1 MTISI
6 AARCERTGAFG
17 VAISSS
23 SPAVGSRC
31 PNVRAGV
38 GAVSSQNI
46 TDPRLGP
53 ALLDALESG
62 MGAQAALDSV
72 SATATH
78 PEFRQL
84 TVVDSTG
91 ESAVYSGEKSLG
103 INAEV
108 TSKNVAAAGNMLE
121 NENVIQAMFDSF
133 NATVEKELADRL
145 IAALEAGVEAGGE
158 AGPVHSAAVLVAT
171 DVAWPTTNLR
181 VDWDENPIAQLRELY
196 KVWAPQAQDY
206 VTRALNPNSAP
217 SYGVPGDE

>member
-38 GAVSSQNI
+38 GAVSSQNV
-46 TDPRLGP
+46 TDPSLGP
-53 ALLDALESG
+53 ALLDALQSG
-62 MGAQAALDSV
+62 LGAHDALAQV
-72 SATATH
+72 SKAATH

-84 TVVDSTG
+84 TVVDNSG
-91 ESAVYSGEKSLG
+91 ESAVYSGAKSLG

-108 TSKNVAAAGNMLE
+108 TAKNVAAAGNMLA
-121 NENVIQAMFDSF
+121 NADVIQAMVDAF
-133 NATVEKELADRL
+133 NATSNNELADRL
-145 IAALEAGVEAGGE
+145 IQALEAGVKAGGE
-158 AGPVHSAAVLVAT
+158 AGPVHSAAVIVAT
-171 DVAWPTTNLR
+171 EVSWPTTNLR
-181 VDWDENPIAQLRELY
+181 VDWDEDPISKLREIY
-196 KVWAPQAQDY
+196 KVWAPQSQDY
-206 VTRALNPNSAP
+206 LTRALNPNTAP

>member
-6 AARCERTGAFG
+6 VARCERTGAFG

-38 GAVSSQNI
+38 GAVSSQNV
-46 TDPRLGP
+46 TDPSLGP
-53 ALLDALESG
+53 ALLDALQSG
-62 MGAQAALDSV
+62 LGAHDALAKV
-72 SATATH
+72 SSAATH

-84 TVVDSTG
+84 TVVDNTG

-108 TSKNVAAAGNMLE
+108 TAKNVAAAGNMLA
-121 NENVIQAMFDSF
+121 NSGVIQAMVDAF
-133 NATVEKELADRL
+133 NSTVDQEIADRL
-145 IAALEAGVEAGGE
+145 IQALEAGVKAGGE
-158 AGPVHSAAVLVAT
+158 AGPVHSAAVVVAT
-171 DVAWPTTNLR
+171 EVSWPTTNLR
-181 VDWDENPIAQLRELY
+181 IDWDENPISKLRDLY
-196 KVWAPQAQDY
+196 KVWAPQSQDY
-206 VTRALNPNSAP
+206 LTRALNPNIAP

>member
-38 GAVSSQNI
+38 GAVSSQNV
-46 TDPRLGP
+46 TDPSLGP
-53 ALLDALESG
+53 ALLDALQSG
-62 MGAQAALDSV
+62 LGAHDALAQV
-72 SATATH
+72 SKAATH

-84 TVVDSTG
+84 TAVDNYG

-108 TSKNVAAAGNMLE
+108 TAKNVAAAGNMLA
-121 NENVIQAMFDSF
+121 NADVIQAMVDAFSSTSD
-133 NATVEKELADRL
+133 NELADRL
-145 IAALEAGVEAGGE
+145 IQALEAGVKAGGE
-158 AGPVHSAAVLVAT
+158 AGPVHSAAVIVAT
-171 DVAWPTTNLR
+171 EVSWPTTNLR
-181 VDWDENPIAQLRELY
+181 VDWDEDPISKLREIY
-196 KVWAPQAQDY
+196 KVWAPQSQDY
-206 VTRALNPNSAP
+206 LTRALNPNTAP

>member
-38 GAVSSQNI
+38 GAVSSQNV

-53 ALLDALESG
+53 ALLDALQSG
-62 MGAQAALDSV
+62 MPAQVALDSV

-84 TVVDSTG
+84 TVVDATG
-91 ESAVYSGEKSLG
+91 AAAVYSGAKSLG

-108 TSKNVAAAGNMLE
+108 TASNVAAAGNMLA
-121 NENVIQAMFDSF
+121 NPNVINAMVDSF
-133 NATVEKELADRL
+133 TSNSDKELADRL
-145 IAALEAGVEAGGE
+145 ISCLEAGVLAGGE
-158 AGPVHSAAVLVAT
+158 AGPVHSAAVIVAT
-171 DVAWPTTNLR
+171 DVSWPTTNLR
-181 VDWDENPIAQLRELY
+181 VDWDENPIAKLRELY

>member
-38 GAVSSQNI
+38 GAVSSQNV
-46 TDPRLGP
+46 TDPSLGP
-53 ALLDALESG
+53 ALLDSLQSGLGAHEALAKVS
-62 MGAQAALDSV
+62 SV
-72 SATATH
+72 ATH

-84 TVVDSTG
+84 TVVDNTG
-91 ESAVYSGEKSLG
+91 ESAVYSGAKSLG

-108 TSKNVAAAGNMLE
+108 TAKNVAAAGNMLA
-121 NENVIQAMFDSF
+121 NSDVIQAMVNSF
-133 NATVEKELADRL
+133 SATSDNELADRL
-145 IAALEAGVEAGGE
+145 IQALEAGVKAGGE
-158 AGPVHSAAVLVAT
+158 AGPVHSAAVVVAT
-171 DVAWPTTNLR
+171 EVSWPTTNLR
-181 VDWDENPIAQLRELY
+181 IDWDENPISKLRDLY
-196 KVWAPQAQDY
+196 KVWAPQSQDY
-206 VTRALNPNSAP
+206 LTRALNPNSAP

>member
-31 PNVRAGV
+31 PNVRSGV
-38 GAVSSQNI
+38 GAVSSQNV
-46 TDPRLGP
+46 TDPSLGP

-62 MGAQAALDSV
+62 LGAHEALAKVSSV
-72 SATATH
+72 ATH

-84 TVVDSTG
+84 TVVDNTG

-108 TSKNVAAAGNMLE
+108 TAKNVAAAGNMLA
-121 NENVIQAMFDSF
+121 NSDVIQAMVNSF
-133 NATVEKELADRL
+133 SATSDNELADRL
-145 IAALEAGVEAGGE
+145 IQALEAGVKAGGE
-158 AGPVHSAAVLVAT
+158 AGPVHSAAVVVAT
-171 DVAWPTTNLR
+171 EVSWPTTNLR
-181 VDWDENPIAQLRELY
+181 IDWDENPISKLRDLY
-196 KVWAPQAQDY
+196 KVWAPQSQDY
-206 VTRALNPNSAP
+206 LTRALNPNSAP

>member
-23 SPAVGSRC
+23 SPSVGSRC

-38 GAVSSQNI
+38 GAVSSQNV

-53 ALLDALESG
+53 ALLDALQSG
-62 MGAQAALDSV
+62 MPAQAALDSV
-72 SATATH
+72 SSTATH

-84 TVVDSTG
+84 TVVDATG
-91 ESAVYSGEKSLG
+91 AAAVYSGAKSLG

-108 TSKNVAAAGNMLE
+108 TDSNVAAAGNMLA
-121 NENVIQAMFDSF
+121 NDGVIQAMVDSF
-133 NATVEKELADRL
+133 KSDPDKELADRL
-145 IAALEAGVEAGGE
+145 ISCLEAGVLAGGE

-171 DVAWPTTNLR
+171 DVAWPSTNLR
-181 VDWDENPIAQLRELY
+181 VDWDVDPISKLREIY
-196 KVWAPQAQDY
+196 RIWAPQAQDY
-206 VTRALNPNSAP
+206 VTRALNPGSAP
-217 SYGVPGDE
+217 TYGVPGDE

>member
-38 GAVSSQNI
+38 GAVSSQNV
-46 TDPRLGP
+46 TDPSLGP
-53 ALLDALESG
+53 ALLDALQSG
-62 MGAQAALDSV
+62 LGAHDALAKV
-72 SATATH
+72 SKAATH

-84 TVVDSTG
+84 TVVDNSG
-91 ESAVYSGEKSLG
+91 ESAVYSGAKSLG

-108 TSKNVAAAGNMLE
+108 TAKNVAAAGNMLA
-121 NENVIQAMFDSF
+121 NVDVIQAMVDAFTELAD
-133 NATVEKELADRL
+133 TELADRL
-145 IAALEAGVEAGGE
+145 IQALEAGVSAGGE
-158 AGPVHSAAVLVAT
+158 AGPVHSAAVIVAT
-171 DVAWPTTNLR
+171 EVSWSTTNLR
-181 VDWDENPIAQLRELY
+181 VDWDEDPISKLREIY
-196 KVWAPQAQDY
+196 QVWAPQSQDY
-206 VTRALNPNSAP
+206 LARALNPNTAP

>member
-31 PNVRAGV
+31 PNVRAGI

-62 MGAQAALDSV
+62 LAAQAALDSI
-72 SATATH
+72 SAVATH

-84 TVVDSTG
+84 TVVDAIG
-91 ESAVYSGEKSLG
+91 AAAVFSGAKSLG

-108 TSKNVAAAGNMLE
+108 TANNVAAAGNMLA
-121 NENVIQAMFDSF
+121 NDGVIQAMVDSF
-133 NATVEKELADRL
+133 AATPDKELADRL
-145 IAALEAGVEAGGE
+145 IGALEAGVAAGGE

-171 DVAWPTTNLR
+171 QVSWPTTNLR
-181 VDWDENPIAQLRELY
+181 VDWDENPIVKLREIY
-196 KVWAPQAQDY
+196 EVWAPQAQDY
-206 VTRALNPNSAP
+206 LTRALNPNSAP

>member
-6 AARCERTGAFG
+6 AARCARTGAFG

-23 SPAVGSRC
+23 SPAVGARC

-38 GAVSSQNI
+38 GAVSSQNV

-53 ALLDALESG
+53 ALLDALASG
-62 MGAQAALDSV
+62 LDAQAALNKV

-84 TVVDSTG
+84 TVVDKDGNS
-91 ESAVYSGEKSLG
+91 SVYSGAKSLG

-108 TSKNVAAAGNMLE
+108 TDVDVAAAGNLLA
-121 NENVIQAMFDSF
+121 NDNVIQEMVNEFKAGAD
-133 NATVEKELADRL
+133 KELADRL
-145 IAALEAGVEAGGE
+145 ISCLEAGVRAGGE
-158 AGPVHSAAVLVAT
+158 AGPVHSAAVIVAT
-171 DVAWPTTNLR
+171 NVDWPSTNLR
-181 VDWDENPIAQLRELY
+181 VDWDDDPIGKLRETY
-196 KVWAPQAQDY
+196 TVWAPQAVDY
-206 VTRALNPNSAP
+206 VTRALDPTSAP

>member
-38 GAVSSQNI
+38 GAVSSQNV
-46 TDPRLGP
+46 TDPSLGP
-53 ALLDALESG
+53 ALLDAMQTGL
-62 MGAQAALDSV
+62 GAREALAAV
-72 SATATH
+72 SAAATH

-84 TVVDSTG
+84 TVVDNSG
-91 ESAVYSGEKSLG
+91 ESAVYSGAKSLG

-108 TSKNVAAAGNMLE
+108 TAKNVAAAGNMLA
-121 NENVIQAMFDSF
+121 NPGVIQAMVDTFTASAE
-133 NATVEKELADRL
+133 NELADRL
-145 IAALEAGVEAGGE
+145 IQALESGVKAGGE
-158 AGPVHSAAVLVAT
+158 AGPVHSAAVIVAT
-171 DVAWPTTNLR
+171 EVSWPTTNLR
-181 VDWDENPIAQLRELY
+181 VDWDEDPISKLREIY
-196 KVWAPQAQDY
+196 KVWAPQSQDY
-206 VTRALNPNSAP
+206 LTRALNPNTAP

>member
-38 GAVSSQNI
+38 GAVSSQNV
-46 TDPRLGP
+46 TDPSLGP
-53 ALLDALESG
+53 ALLDALQSG
-62 MGAQAALDSV
+62 LGAHEALAKVSSV
-72 SATATH
+72 ATH

-84 TVVDSTG
+84 MVVDNTG
-91 ESAVYSGEKSLG
+91 ESAVYSGKKSLG

-108 TSKNVAAAGNMLE
+108 TAKNVAAAGNMLA
-121 NENVIQAMFDSF
+121 NSYVIQAMVDSF
-133 NATVEKELADRL
+133 SATSNNELADRL
-145 IAALEAGVEAGGE
+145 IHALEAGVKAGGE
-158 AGPVHSAAVLVAT
+158 AGPVHSAAVVVAT
-171 DVAWPTTNLR
+171 EVSWPTTNLR
-181 VDWDENPIAQLRELY
+181 IDWDEDPISKLREIY
-196 KVWAPQAQDY
+196 NVWAPQSQDY
-206 VTRALNPNSAP
+206 LTRALNPNTAP

>member
-38 GAVSSQNI
+38 GAVSSQNV
-46 TDPRLGP
+46 TDPSLGP

-62 MGAQAALDSV
+62 LGAHEALAKVSSV
-72 SATATH
+72 ATH

-84 TVVDSTG
+84 TVVDKTG
-91 ESAVYSGEKSLG
+91 EAAVYSGEKSLG

-108 TSKNVAAAGNMLE
+108 TAKNVAAAGNMLA
-121 NENVIQAMFDSF
+121 NSDVIQAMVNSF
-133 NATVEKELADRL
+133 SATSDNELADRL
-145 IAALEAGVEAGGE
+145 IQALEAGVKAGGE
-158 AGPVHSAAVLVAT
+158 AGPVHSAAVVVAT
-171 DVAWPTTNLR
+171 EVSWPTTNLR
-181 VDWDENPIAQLRELY
+181 IDWDENPISKLRDLY
-196 KVWAPQAQDY
+196 KVWAPQSQDY
-206 VTRALNPNSAP
+206 LTRALNPNSAP

>member
-31 PNVRAGV
+31 PNVRARV
-38 GAVSSQNI
+38 GAVSSQNV
-46 TDPRLGP
+46 TDPSLGP
-53 ALLDALESG
+53 ALLDALQAG
-62 MGAQAALDSV
+62 LGAHAALAKIS
-72 SATATH
+72 SAATH

-84 TVVDSTG
+84 TVVDSSG

-103 INAEV
+103 ITAEI
-108 TSKNVAAAGNMLE
+108 TNKNVAAAGNMLA
-121 NENVIQAMFDSF
+121 NSDVIQAMVDTF
-133 NATVEKELADRL
+133 NKSEDKELADRL
-145 IAALEAGVEAGGE
+145 ILALESGVEAGGE

-171 DVAWPTTNLR
+171 DVSWPTTNLR
-181 VDWDENPIAQLRELY
+181 VDWDEEPIMKLRELY
-196 KVWAPQAQDY
+196 KVWAPQSKDY
-206 VTRALNPNSAP
+206 LTRALNPSSAP

>member
-38 GAVSSQNI
+38 GAVSSQNV
-46 TDPRLGP
+46 TDPSLGP

-62 MGAQAALDSV
+62 LGAHEALAKVSSV
-72 SATATH
+72 ATH

-108 TSKNVAAAGNMLE
+108 TAKNVAAAGNILA
-121 NENVIQAMFDSF
+121 NSDVIQAMVNSF
-133 NATVEKELADRL
+133 NATSDNELADRL
-145 IAALEAGVEAGGE
+145 IQALEAGVEAGGE
-158 AGPVHSAAVLVAT
+158 AGPVHSAAVIVAT
-171 DVAWPTTNLR
+171 EVSWPTTNLR
-181 VDWDENPIAQLRELY
+181 IDWDEDPISKLRDLY
-196 KVWAPQAQDY
+196 KVWAPQSQDY
-206 VTRALNPNSAP
+206 LTRALNPNSAP

>member
-38 GAVSSQNI
+38 GAVSSQNV
-46 TDPRLGP
+46 TDPSLGP
-53 ALLDALESG
+53 ALLDALQSG
-62 MGAQAALDSV
+62 LGAHDALAQV
-72 SATATH
+72 SKAATH

-84 TVVDSTG
+84 TVVDGSG

-108 TSKNVAAAGNMLE
+108 TAKNVAAAGNMLA
-121 NENVIQAMFDSF
+121 NADVIKAMVDAF
-133 NATVEKELADRL
+133 NSTSDNELADRL
-145 IAALEAGVEAGGE
+145 IHALEAGVKAGGE

-171 DVAWPTTNLR
+171 EVSWPTTNLR
-181 VDWDENPIAQLRELY
+181 VDWDEDPISKLREIY
-196 KVWAPQAQDY
+196 NVWAPQSQDY
-206 VTRALNPNSAP
+206 LTRALNPNTAP

>member
-38 GAVSSQNI
+38 GAVSSQNV
-46 TDPRLGP
+46 TDPSLGP
-53 ALLDALESG
+53 ALLDALQSG
-62 MGAQAALDSV
+62 LGAHDALAQV
-72 SATATH
+72 SKAATH

-84 TVVDSTG
+84 TVVDKDG
-91 ESAVYSGEKSLG
+91 ESAVYSGKKSLG

-108 TSKNVAAAGNMLE
+108 TAKNVAAAGNMLA
-121 NENVIQAMFDSF
+121 NSDVIQAMVDSF
-133 NATVEKELADRL
+133 SATSDNELADRL
-145 IAALEAGVEAGGE
+145 IQALEAGVKAGGE
-158 AGPVHSAAVLVAT
+158 AGPVHSAAVIVAT
-171 DVAWPTTNLR
+171 EVSWPTTNLR
-181 VDWDENPIAQLRELY
+181 IDWDENPILKLRDLY
-196 KVWAPQAQDY
+196 KVWAPQSQDY
-206 VTRALNPNSAP
+206 LTRALNPNSAP

>member
-38 GAVSSQNI
+38 GAVSSQNV
-46 TDPRLGP
+46 TDPSLGP
-53 ALLDALESG
+53 ALLDALQG
-62 MGAQAALDSV
+62 GLGAHDALAQV
-72 SATATH
+72 SKAATH

-84 TVVDSTG
+84 TVVDNSG
-91 ESAVYSGEKSLG
+91 DSAVYSGAKSLG

-108 TSKNVAAAGNMLE
+108 TARNVAAAGNMLA
-121 NENVIQAMFDSF
+121 NSGVIQAMVDAFSSTSD
-133 NATVEKELADRL
+133 NELADRL
-145 IAALEAGVEAGGE
+145 IQALEAGVKAGGE
-158 AGPVHSAAVLVAT
+158 AGPVHSAAVIVAT
-171 DVAWPTTNLR
+171 EVSWPTTNLR
-181 VDWDENPIAQLRELY
+181 IDWDENPIAKLREIY
-196 KVWAPQAQDY
+196 QVWAPQSQDY
-206 VTRALNPNSAP
+206 LTRALNPNTAP

>member
-31 PNVRAGV
+31 PNVRAGI

-62 MGAQAALDSV
+62 LSAQAALDYVSSV
-72 SATATH
+72 ATH

-84 TVVDSTG
+84 TVVDATG
-91 ESAVYSGEKSLG
+91 AAAVFSGAKSLG

-108 TSKNVAAAGNMLE
+108 TANNVAAAGNMLA
-121 NENVIQAMFDSF
+121 NDGVIQAMVDSF
-133 NATVEKELADRL
+133 AAHPEKELADRL
-145 IAALEAGVEAGGE
+145 ISALEAGVAAGGE

-171 DVAWPTTNLR
+171 DVTWPSTNLR
-181 VDWDENPIAQLRELY
+181 VDWDENPIVKLREIY

>member
-38 GAVSSQNI
+38 GAVSSQNV
-46 TDPRLGP
+46 TDPSLGP
-53 ALLDALESG
+53 ALLDSLQSGLDAHEALAKVS
-62 MGAQAALDSV
+62 SV
-72 SATATH
+72 ATH

-84 TVVDSTG
+84 TVVDSSG

-108 TSKNVAAAGNMLE
+108 IAKNVAAAGNMLA
-121 NENVIQAMFDSF
+121 NSDVIQAMVNSF
-133 NATVEKELADRL
+133 NDSTKKELADRL
-145 IAALEAGVEAGGE
+145 ILALEAGVQAGGE

-171 DVAWPTTNLR
+171 EVSWPTTNLR
-181 VDWDENPIAQLRELY
+181 VDWDEDPIGKLREIY
-196 KVWAPQAQDY
+196 NVWAPQAQDY
-206 VTRALNPNSAP
+206 LTRALNPNSAP

>member
-6 AARCERTGAFG
+6 AARCERTGALG

-46 TDPRLGP
+46 TDPRLGS

-62 MGAQAALDSV
+62 LGAQAALDSV
-72 SATATH
+72 SAAATH
-78 PEFRQL
+78 PEYRQL
-84 TVVDSTG
+84 TVVDNLG

-103 INAEV
+103 ITAQV
-108 TSKNVAAAGNMLE
+108 TAKNVAAAGNMLA
-121 NENVIQAMFDSF
+121 NPDVINAMVDAFY
-133 NATVEKELADRL
+133 ATYDNELAERL
-145 IAALEAGVEAGGE
+145 IQALEAGVKAGGE

-171 DVAWPTTNLR
+171 DVAWPSTNLR
-181 VDWDENPIAQLRELY
+181 IDWDENPIAKLREIY
-196 KVWAPQAQDY
+196 QVWAPQAQDY

>member
-31 PNVRAGV
+31 PNVRANV
-38 GAVSSQNI
+38 GAVSSQNV
-46 TDPRLGP
+46 TDPSLGP
-53 ALLDALESG
+53 ALLDALQAG
-62 MGAQAALDSV
+62 LGAHDAIKKI
-72 SATATH
+72 SAVATH

-84 TVVDSTG
+84 TVVDRTG

-108 TSKNVAAAGNMLE
+108 TAKNVAAAGNMLA
-121 NENVIQAMFDSF
+121 NAMVIQAMVDSF
-133 NATVEKELADRL
+133 NKSQEKELADRL
-145 IAALEAGVEAGGE
+145 ILALEAGVAAGGE

-171 DVAWPTTNLR
+171 DVSWPTTNLR
-181 VDWDENPIAQLRELY
+181 VDWDEEPIAKLRELY
-196 KVWAPQAQDY
+196 KVWAPQSQDY
-206 VTRALNPNSAP
+206 LTRALNPNSAP

>member
-17 VAISSS
+17 VAITSS
-23 SPAVGSRC
+23 SPAEGSRC
-31 PNVRAGV
+31 PSVLSGV
-38 GAVSSQNI
+38 GAVSRQDI
-46 TDPRLGP
+46 TAPRLGP

-62 MGAQAALDSV
+62 LSAQAALDSV
-72 SATATH
+72 SAVATH

-84 TVVDSTG
+84 TVVDATG
-91 ESAVYSGEKSLG
+91 AAAVFSGAKSLG

-108 TSKNVAAAGNMLE
+108 TANNVAAAGNMLA
-121 NENVIQAMFDSF
+121 NDGVIHAMVNSF
-133 NATVEKELADRL
+133 TSNADKELADRL
-145 IAALEAGVEAGGE
+145 IGALEAGVAAGGE

-171 DVAWPTTNLR
+171 QVAWPTTNLR
-181 VDWDENPIAQLRELY
+181 VDWDENPIVKLREIY
-196 KVWAPQAQDY
+196 KVWAPQADDY

>member
-6 AARCERTGAFG
+6 AGRCERTGAFG

-31 PNVRAGV
+31 PNVRANV
-38 GAVSSQNI
+38 GAVSSQNV
-46 TDPRLGP
+46 TDPSLGP
-53 ALLDALESG
+53 ALLDALQTGLS
-62 MGAQAALDSV
+62 ARDALARV
-72 SATATH
+72 SSSATH

-84 TVVDSTG
+84 TVVDNTG

-108 TSKNVAAAGNMLE
+108 TSKNVAAAGNMLA
-121 NENVIQAMFDSF
+121 NENVIQAMVDSF
-133 NATVEKELADRL
+133 NTTVNKELADRL
-145 IAALEAGVEAGGE
+145 ILALEAGVEAGGE

-181 VDWDENPIAQLRELY
+181 VDWDEDPIAKLRDIY

>member
-38 GAVSSQNI
+38 GAVSSQNV
-46 TDPRLGP
+46 TDPSLGP
-53 ALLDALESG
+53 TLLDALQSG
-62 MGAQAALDSV
+62 LGARVALAQV
-72 SATATH
+72 SASATH

-84 TVVDSTG
+84 TVVDKFG
-91 ESAVYSGEKSLG
+91 ESAVYSGAKSLG
-103 INAEV
+103 INAEA
-108 TSKNVAAAGNMLE
+108 TARNVAAAGNMLA
-121 NENVIQAMFDSF
+121 NPNVIQAM
-133 NATVEKELADRL
+133 VEAFAASADNELADRL
-145 IAALEAGVEAGGE
+145 IHALEAGVKAGGE

-171 DVAWPTTNLR
+171 EVSWPTTNLR
-181 VDWDENPIAQLRELY
+181 VDWDEDPISKLRELY
-196 KVWAPQAQDY
+196 KVWAPQSQDY
-206 VTRALNPNSAP
+206 LTRALNPNSAP

>member
-38 GAVSSQNI
+38 GAVSSQNV
-46 TDPRLGP
+46 TDPSLGP
-53 ALLDALESG
+53 ALLDALQSG
-62 MGAQAALDSV
+62 LGAHDALAQV
-72 SATATH
+72 SKAATH

-84 TVVDSTG
+84 TVVDNSG
-91 ESAVYSGEKSLG
+91 ESAVYSGSKSLG

-108 TSKNVAAAGNMLE
+108 TAKNVAAAGNMLA
-121 NENVIQAMFDSF
+121 NADVIQAMVDAF
-133 NATVEKELADRL
+133 NATYDNELADRL
-145 IAALEAGVEAGGE
+145 IQALEAGVKAGGE
-158 AGPVHSAAVLVAT
+158 AGPVHSAAVIVAT
-171 DVAWPTTNLR
+171 EVSWPTTNLR
-181 VDWDENPIAQLRELY
+181 VDWDEDPISKLREIY
-196 KVWAPQAQDY
+196 KVWAPQSQDY
-206 VTRALNPNSAP
+206 LTRALNPNTAP

>member
-38 GAVSSQNI
+38 GAVSSQNV

-53 ALLDALESG
+53 ALLDALQSG
-62 MGAQAALDSV
+62 LPAQVALDSV
-72 SATATH
+72 SSTATH

-84 TVVDSTG
+84 TVVDATG
-91 ESAVYSGEKSLG
+91 AAAVYSGAKSLG

-108 TSKNVAAAGNMLE
+108 IDANVAAAGNMLA
-121 NENVIQAMFDSF
+121 NDGVINAMVNSF
-133 NATVEKELADRL
+133 NANPDKELADRL
-145 IAALEAGVEAGGE
+145 IGCLEAGVLAGGE

-171 DVAWPTTNLR
+171 DVAWPSTNLR
-181 VDWDENPIAQLRELY
+181 VDWDENPIAKLREIY
-196 KVWAPQAQDY
+196 SVWAPQASDY

>member
-31 PNVRAGV
+31 PNVRSGV
-38 GAVSSQNI
+38 GAVSSQNV
-46 TDPRLGP
+46 TDPSLGP

-62 MGAQAALDSV
+62 LGAHEALAKVSSV
-72 SATATH
+72 ATH

-84 TVVDSTG
+84 TVVDNTG
-91 ESAVYSGEKSLG
+91 ESAVYSGAKSLG

-108 TSKNVAAAGNMLE
+108 TAKNVAAAGNMLA
-121 NENVIQAMFDSF
+121 NSDVIQAMVNSF
-133 NATVEKELADRL
+133 SATSDNELADRL
-145 IAALEAGVEAGGE
+145 IQALEAGVKAGGE
-158 AGPVHSAAVLVAT
+158 AGPVHSAAVVVAT
-171 DVAWPTTNLR
+171 EVSWPTTNLR
-181 VDWDENPIAQLRELY
+181 IDWDENPISKLRDLY
-196 KVWAPQAQDY
+196 KVWAPQSQDY
-206 VTRALNPNSAP
+206 LTRALNPNSAP

>member
-23 SPAVGSRC
+23 SPSVGSRC

-38 GAVSSQNI
+38 GAVSSQNV

-53 ALLDALESG
+53 ALLDALQSG
-62 MGAQAALDSV
+62 MPAQAALDSV

-84 TVVDSTG
+84 TVVDATG
-91 ESAVYSGEKSLG
+91 AAAVYSGAKSLG

-108 TSKNVAAAGNMLE
+108 TDSNVAAAGNMIA
-121 NENVIQAMFDSF
+121 NDGVIQAMVDSF
-133 NATVEKELADRL
+133 KSDPDKELADRL
-145 IAALEAGVEAGGE
+145 ISCLEAGVLAGGE

-171 DVAWPTTNLR
+171 DVAWPSTNLR
-181 VDWDENPIAQLRELY
+181 VDWDVDPISKLREIY
-196 KVWAPQAQDY
+196 RIWAPQAQDY
-206 VTRALNPNSAP
+206 VTRALNPGSAP
-217 SYGVPGDE
+217 TYGVPGDE

>member
-38 GAVSSQNI
+38 GAVSSQNV
-46 TDPRLGP
+46 TDPSLGP
-53 ALLDALESG
+53 ALLDALQSG
-62 MGAQAALDSV
+62 LGAHDALAQV
-72 SATATH
+72 SKAATH

-84 TVVDSTG
+84 TVVDNSG

-108 TSKNVAAAGNMLE
+108 TAKNVAAAGNMLA
-121 NENVIQAMFDSF
+121 NPDVIQAMVDSF
-133 NATVEKELADRL
+133 NATSDNELADRL
-145 IAALEAGVEAGGE
+145 IQALEAGVKAGGE
-158 AGPVHSAAVLVAT
+158 AGPVHSAAVIVAT
-171 DVAWPTTNLR
+171 EVSWPTTNLR
-181 VDWDENPIAQLRELY
+181 IDWDENPISKLRDLY
-196 KVWAPQAQDY
+196 KVWAPQSQDY
-206 VTRALNPNSAP
+206 LTRALNPNSAP